1 MERTGLYRLPDE
13 ISFPCP
19 GRRQSPIPA
28 ALVVLL
34 GCTARWYPGPARLYC
49 ETAWGTRPGCFNWQ
63 EAVYTPGGAGAGVRS
78 APWFH
83 REQREADWVLLS
95 HSHAPTCDTAPQS
108 PPSHQAQP

>member
-63 EAVYTPGGAGAGVRS
+63 EAVYTPGGSGGGGEERPLVPQRAEGGGLGV
-78 APWFH
+78 
-83 REQREADWVLLS
+83 VI
-95 HSHAPTCDTAPQS
+95 
-108 PPSHQAQP
+108 AQPRPHM